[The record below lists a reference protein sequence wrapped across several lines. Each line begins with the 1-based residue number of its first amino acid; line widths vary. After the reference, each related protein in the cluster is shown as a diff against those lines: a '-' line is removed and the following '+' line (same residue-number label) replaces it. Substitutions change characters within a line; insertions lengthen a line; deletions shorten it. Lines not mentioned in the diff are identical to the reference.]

1 MPTYTYNPS
10 EATTRFDLIVQRGA
24 LSGLDDLAKGAGG
37 DFRYLKAVPNPKS
50 ASKIMTLKL
59 YRSNGPV
66 GTFPAMYAG
75 CTGDINVNRG
85 KTYLY
90 LMWSTNVV

>member
-1 MPTYTYNPS
+1 M
-10 EATTRFDLIVQRGA
+10 
-24 LSGLDDLAKGAGG
+24 DDLAKGAGG
-37 DFRYLKAVPNPKS
+37 DFRYLKAVPDAKN
-50 ASKIMTLKL
+50 ASKIMALKL

-66 GTFPAMYAG
+66 WTFPAMYAG